1 MSVVNF
7 NKKQFLLRLIIFT
20 LSSACLSFGF
30 NMLLIPSQLLSGGVS
45 GVAMLIG
52 YISNSNIGWLYLAL
66 NLPILIWGWFSLG
79 KKFVVWSIY
88 SVITSTIFMQI
99 IPVYALADDILL
111 ASVFGGIVVGFASG
125 LALRSGGSTGG
136 FDIIASIITQKKD
149 MPIGVILSGL
159 NALVIALH
167 ILFTHNWELALYSLV
182 AIFCVGKLIDGIH
195 IKHLKVTVFIITTRT
210 EEMLQ
215 TLLSHPRGITIIKTR
230 GAYTSSDRDMLMTV
244 RTRYE
249 LAELKKNIHSVDK
262 QAFVTIVETV
272 GVLGEFQKMKE
283 R

>member
-1 MSVVNF
+1 
-7 NKKQFLLRLIIFT
+7 
-20 LSSACLSFGF
+20 
-30 NMLLIPSQLLSGGVS
+30 
-45 GVAMLIG
+45 
-52 YISNSNIGWLYLAL
+52 
-66 NLPILIWGWFSLG
+66 
-79 KKFVVWSIY
+79 
-88 SVITSTIFMQI
+88 MQI
-99 IPVYALADDILL
+99 IPVHALADDILL

-136 FDIIASIITQKKD
+136 FDIIASIITQRKD
-149 MPIGVILSGL
+149 VPVGVILSAL
-159 NALVIALH
+159 NAFVILVH

-182 AIFCVGKLIDGIH
+182 AIFCAGKLIDGIH

-230 GAYTSSDRDMLMTV
+230 GAFTSSDRDMLMTV

-262 QAFVTIVETV
+262 QAFVTIVETI
-272 GVLGEFQKMKE
+272 GVLGEFRK
-283 R
+283 